1 VPVTDPLNN
10 SYYQATAN
18 PWETQPSFTGEGEY
32 DVAVIGGGFTGL
44 SAALAC
50 AVKGLKVALLEAKTI
65 GYGASGRNGGQ
76 LIPGLR
82 WSMRE
87 IDEEFGRER
96 AQAIFDL
103 AYGAVGRVTDRIARH
118 GIRCDLKAG
127 HLEAAYKPAH
137 FDAMQRDAEFLAK
150 EFGWESEIVQPKE
163 MGRHTKGGGYHG
175 GIYDS
180 KGGHFHPL
188 NYALGLAEACKEAGV
203 DIFENNVV
211 QSRSF
216 HAPGSASPFVVIPAK
231 AGIHHLTPHL
241 SRHPR
246 RKTDSRVMD
255 SRLRGNDEVG
265 FCLDRTSAIIVAT
278 DNWTSDLDPD
288 LGRYTIPIMNYN
300 VATAPLP
307 NWQDYLPSDAAVA
320 DSRFVLNYFRLSAD
334 KRLIFGGGEKYVQ
347 SPPADI
353 AGFVR
358 KHIAEVFP
366 SLADIPVDYA
376 WGGAVGVTM
385 NRLPHMGRKGNVF
398 FAHGFSGHGALI
410 TTLAGELLAE
420 AVTGTMDRFDVFA
433 NLPHRPFPGGRLFA
447 RPLATLGL
455 LWYALKDRL

>member
-1 VPVTDPLNN
+1 MTDPLNN
-10 SYYQATAN
+10 SYYRATAN
-18 PWETQPSFTGEGEY
+18 AWETQPRYAGKGNY

-50 AVKGLKVALLEAKTI
+50 AEKRLKVILLEANTI
-65 GYGASGRNGGQ
+65 GFGASGRNGGQ

-103 AYGAVGRVTDRIARH
+103 AYGAVGRVKDRITNHR
-118 GIRCDLKAG
+118 IKCDLKSG

-137 FDAMQRDAEFLAK
+137 FDAMQRDADFLAN
-150 EFGWESEIVQPKE
+150 EFGWESKIVQPKD
-163 MGRHTKGGGYHG
+163 MGQHINGGGYHG
-175 GIYDS
+175 GIYDP

-188 NYALGLAEACKEAGV
+188 NYALGLAHAARKAGV
-203 DIFENNVV
+203 DIRE
-211 QSRSF
+211 
-216 HAPGSASPFVVIPAK
+216 K
-231 AGIHHLTPHL
+231 AGAVYFDHSPLGATEIDVVSGL
-241 SRHPR
+241 
-246 RKTDSRVMD
+246 
-255 SRLRGNDEVG
+255 GNRIKAKHV
-265 FCLDRTSAIIVAT
+265 IMAT
-278 DNWTSDLDPD
+278 DTWMRDQFGKLAN
-288 LGRYTIPIMNYN
+288 YTIPIMNYN

-307 NWQDYLPSDAAVA
+307 DADQLFPSDAAIA

-347 SPPADI
+347 TPPADI
-353 AGFVR
+353 AAFVS

-366 SLADIPVDYA
+366 HLANTPIDYA

-398 FAHGFSGHGALI
+398 YAHGFSGHGALI
-410 TTLAGELLAE
+410 TTLAGELMAE
-420 AVTGTMDRFDVFA
+420 AVVGTMEQFDVFA
-433 NLPHRPFPGGRLFA
+433 NLPHRPFPGGKMFA

-455 LWYALKDRL
+455 LYYALRDRL

>member
-1 VPVTDPLNN
+1 MDDTNCLN
-10 SYYQATAN
+10 YYAATAN
-18 PWETQPSFTGEGEY
+18 AWETQPRFIGKGNY

-44 SAALAC
+44 SAALGC
-50 AVKGLKVALLEAKTI
+50 AEKGLKVVLLEAKTI
-65 GYGASGRNGGQ
+65 GFGASGRNGGQ

-103 AYGAVGRVTDRIARH
+103 AYGAVGRVKARIAKHR
-118 GIRCDLKAG
+118 ISCDLKLG

-137 FDAMQRDAEFLAK
+137 FAAMQRDADFLARN
-150 EFGWESEIVQPKE
+150 FGWQADVVQSND
-163 MGRHTKGGGYHG
+163 MSQHINGGGYHG
-175 GIYDS
+175 GIYDRQ
-180 KGGHFHPL
+180 GGHFHPL
-188 NYALGLAEACKEAGV
+188 NYALGLAHAARKAGV
-203 DIFENNVV
+203 DIRENAEARYFDHSPLGATELDVV
-211 QSRSF
+211 CGVNNRIKAK
-216 HAPGSASPFVVIPAK
+216 HVI
-231 AGIHHLTPHL
+231 L
-241 SRHPR
+241 
-246 RKTDSRVMD
+246 
-255 SRLRGNDEVG
+255 
-265 FCLDRTSAIIVAT
+265 AT
-278 DNWTSDLDPD
+278 DTSMNDQFGD

-307 NWQDYLPSDAAVA
+307 NADQLFPSDAAIA

-347 SPPADI
+347 TPPADI
-353 AGFVR
+353 AGFVH

-366 SLADIPVDYA
+366 SLADTPIDYA

-385 NRLPHMGRKGNVF
+385 NRLPHIGRKGNVF

-410 TTLAGELLAE
+410 TTLAGELMAE
-420 AVTGTMDRFDVFA
+420 AVTGTMERFDVFA
-433 NLPHRPFPGGRLFA
+433 NLPHRPFPGGKLLA

-455 LWYALKDRL
+455 MWYALRDRL

>member
-1 VPVTDPLNN
+1 VTDPLNN
-10 SYYQATAN
+10 SYYAATAN
-18 PWETQPSFTGEGEY
+18 AWETQPAFVAEGEY

-50 AVKGLKVALLEAKTI
+50 AEKGLKVALLEAKTI
-65 GYGASGRNGGQ
+65 GFGASGRNGGQ

-103 AYGAVGRVTDRIARH
+103 AYGAVRRVKDRIAKH
-118 GIRCDLKAG
+118 EIQCDLKSG

-137 FDAMQRDAEFLAK
+137 FDAMQHDAEFLASN
-150 EFGWESEIVQPKE
+150 FGWAGDIVQPKE
-163 MGRHTKGGGYHG
+163 MGQHINGGGYYG
-175 GIYDS
+175 GIYDRQ
-180 KGGHFHPL
+180 GGHFHPL
-188 NYALGLAEACKEAGV
+188 NYALGLSRAALAAGV
-203 DIFENNVV
+203 SIFEN
-211 QSRSF
+211 
-216 HAPGSASPFVVIPAK
+216 SPAHPESVKAKSVI
-231 AGIHHLTPHL
+231 L
-241 SRHPR
+241 
-246 RKTDSRVMD
+246 
-255 SRLRGNDEVG
+255 
-265 FCLDRTSAIIVAT
+265 AT
-278 DNWTSDLDPD
+278 DTWMADQDRN
-288 LGRYTIPIMNYN
+288 LGRHTIPIMNYN
-300 VATAPLP
+300 VATAPLS
-307 NWQDYLPSDAAVA
+307 DAAHLFPSDAAIA

-347 SPPADI
+347 TPPADI

-358 KHIAEVFP
+358 KHIAAVFP
-366 SLADIPVDYA
+366 HLASTPIDYA

-385 NRLPHMGRKGNVF
+385 NRLPHMGRTGNVF

-420 AVTGTMDRFDVFA
+420 AVVGTMERFDVFA
-433 NLPHRPFPGGRLFA
+433 NLPPRPFPGGKMFA

-455 LWYALKDRL
+455 LYYALRDRL

>member
-1 VPVTDPLNN
+1 MSDPLNN
-10 SYYQATAN
+10 SYYAATAN
-18 PWETQPSFTGEGEY
+18 TWETQPEFAGDGEY

-50 AVKGLKVALLEAKTI
+50 AEKGMRVVLFEAKTI
-65 GYGASGRNGGQ
+65 GFGASGRNGGQ

-103 AYGAVGRVTDRIARH
+103 AYGAVDRVKGRIAERR
-118 GIRCDLKAG
+118 IKCDLKAG

-137 FDAMQRDAEFLAK
+137 FDAMRRDADYLAK
-150 EFGWESEIVQPKE
+150 EFGWESEIVQPQDME
-163 MGRHTKGGGYHG
+163 RHINSGGYHG
-175 GIYDS
+175 GIYDPQ
-180 KGGHFHPL
+180 GGHFHPL
-188 NYALGLAEACKEAGV
+188 NYALGLAEACKAAGV
-203 DIFENNVV
+203 QIFENTH
-211 QSRSF
+211 SW
-216 HAPGSASPFVVIPAK
+216 PGDANAEYF
-231 AGIHHLTPHL
+231 
-241 SRHPR
+241 
-246 RKTDSRVMD
+246 
-255 SRLRGNDEVG
+255 
-265 FCLDRTSAIIVAT
+265 IVAT
-278 DNWTSDLDPD
+278 DTWTDRLDSK

-307 NWQDYLPSDAAVA
+307 NWQDYLPSDAAIA

-347 SPPADI
+347 TPPADI

-358 KHIAEVFP
+358 RHMAEVFP
-366 SLADIPVDYA
+366 TLASTPIDYA

-420 AVTGTMDRFDVFA
+420 AVTGTMERFDVFA
-433 NLPHRPFPGGRLFA
+433 HLPHRTFPGGKMFA

-455 LWYALKDRL
+455 LWYALRDRL

>member
-1 VPVTDPLNN
+1 MGKMIGADPLSN
-10 SYYQATAN
+10 SYYQASAN
-18 PWETQPSFTGEGEY
+18 AWETQPAFAGSGEY

-50 AVKGLKVALLEAKTI
+50 AEKGLKVALLEAKTI
-65 GYGASGRNGGQ
+65 GFGASGRNGGQ

-87 IDEEFGRER
+87 IVEEFGRER
-96 AQAIFDL
+96 AEAIFDL
-103 AYGAVGRVTDRIARH
+103 AYGAVGRVHDRIAKH
-118 GIRCDLKAG
+118 NIQCDLKSG

-137 FDAMQRDAEFLAK
+137 FDAMRRDADYLAK
-150 EFGWESEIVQPKE
+150 EFGWETEVVQPKD
-163 MGRHTKGGGYHG
+163 MGQHIKDGGYHG
-175 GIYDS
+175 GIYDA

-188 NYALGLAEACKEAGV
+188 NYAVGLAEAAKAAGV
-203 DIFENNVV
+203 SIYEN
-211 QSRSF
+211 
-216 HAPGSASPFVVIPAK
+216 SPAHPAK
-231 AGIHHLTPHL
+231 IN
-241 SRHPR
+241 S
-246 RKTDSRVMD
+246 K
-255 SRLRGNDEVG
+255 
-265 FCLDRTSAIIVAT
+265 AIIIST
-278 DNWTSDLDPD
+278 DTWMGEQDQR

-300 VATAPLP
+300 IATAPLA

-347 SPPADI
+347 TPPADI

-358 KHIAEVFP
+358 KHMAEVFP
-366 SLADIPVDYA
+366 SLAEAPIDYA
-376 WGGAVGVTM
+376 WGGAVGVSM
-385 NRLPHMGRKGNVF
+385 NRLPHFGRTTEGAF

-420 AVTGTMDRFDVFA
+420 AVMGTMERFDVFA
-433 NLPHRPFPGGRLFA
+433 HLPHQPFPGGKMLA

-455 LWYALKDRL
+455 FWYALKDRL

>member
-1 VPVTDPLNN
+1 MTDPLNN
-10 SYYQATAN
+10 SYYAATAN
-18 PWETQPSFTGEGEY
+18 AWDTQPSFYGGDQY

-50 AVKGLKVALLEAKTI
+50 AEMGLKVVLLEARAI
-65 GYGASGRNGGQ
+65 GYSASGRNGGQ

-96 AQAIFDL
+96 SQAIFDL
-103 AYGAVGRVTDRIARH
+103 AYGAVGRVQDRIAKHR
-118 GIRCDLKAG
+118 ISCDLKAG
-127 HLEAAYKPAH
+127 HLEAAYKPSH
-137 FDAMQRDAEFLAK
+137 FEAMQHDADYLAK
-150 EFGWESEIVQPKE
+150 EFGWQAGVVQPKDIGE
-163 MGRHTKGGGYHG
+163 HINGGGYHG
-175 GIYDS
+175 GVYDPQ
-180 KGGHFHPL
+180 GGHFHPL
-188 NYALGLAEACKEAGV
+188 NYALGLARAALEAGV
-203 DIFENNVV
+203 VILENTFVKWVGTVGDIIEVDFEGLSVV
-211 QSRSF
+211 AK
-216 HAPGSASPFVVIPAK
+216 HAI
-231 AGIHHLTPHL
+231 L
-241 SRHPR
+241 
-246 RKTDSRVMD
+246 
-255 SRLRGNDEVG
+255 
-265 FCLDRTSAIIVAT
+265 AT
-278 DNWTSDLDPD
+278 DTEIADLNSD

-307 NWQDYLPSDAAVA
+307 DADQLFPTDAAIA

-353 AGFVR
+353 AAFVR

-366 SLADIPVDYA
+366 HLAKTPIDYA

-410 TTLAGELLAE
+410 TTLAGELMAE
-420 AVTGTMDRFDVFA
+420 AVVGTMERFDVFA
-433 NLPHRPFPGGRLFA
+433 SLPHRPFPGGKMFA

-455 LWYALKDRL
+455 LYYALRDRL